1 MLKIIP
7 GIYKEGKVELL
18 ETPPKESLARI
29 FVIFE
34 VSEKKKQ
41 ISEKKRKF
49 VCQNWRLVACGQI
62 GQIGQIT
69 QPISGLSISR

>member
-7 GIYKEGKVELL
+7 AIYKEGKVELL

-34 VSEKKKQ
+34 VSE
-41 ISEKKRKF
+41 EKKRKF

-69 QPISGLSISR
+69 QPTSGLSISR

>member
-18 ETPPKESLARI
+18 ETPPKESSARI
-29 FVIFE
+29 FVILK
-34 VSEKKKQ
+34 SQKKKKQ
-41 ISEKKRKF
+41 ISEKTQKF

-62 GQIGQIT
+62 RQIGQIT
-69 QPISGLSISR
+69 QPIVTCNK

>member
-34 VSEKKKQ
+34 VSEKK
-41 ISEKKRKF
+41 RKF

-69 QPISGLSISR
+69 QPTSGLSISR